1 MVDIVETMDTRQ
13 RILATLKQQGAATVP
28 ELQEAVDVSE
38 NTVRHH
44 LTRLRSEG
52 LVEEHA
58 GEPSGPGRPAQ
69 RYALTTEAE
78 GEFPKRYAEL
88 LALVLEE
95 AESSGAIAPILR
107 GVARRLGAHVR
118 PEIAHLPPADRL
130 AALMD
135 RLDFGDM
142 LGRME
147 RTEGGWEFR
156 AYNCVYRDA
165 GMRFVEVC
173 ELLPRIVREATGLPC
188 ERVICQRAG
197 NRSCVFAGS
206 FAPERS

>member
-1 MVDIVETMDTRQ
+1 MVDIVETMDTRE
-13 RILATLKQQGAATVP
+13 RILATLKRRGATTVP
-28 ELQEAVDVSE
+28 ELQDAVEVSE

-52 LVEEHA
+52 LVEERA

-69 RYALTTEAE
+69 QYALTATAE

-88 LALVLEE
+88 LELVLAE
-95 AESSGAIAPILR
+95 AEASGAIGPILQA
-107 GVARRLGAHVR
+107 VARRLGALVR
-118 PEIAHLPPADRL
+118 PELAHLSPEARL
-130 AALMD
+130 EALMV

-173 ELLPRIVREATGLPC
+173 ELLPQIVQEATGLPC

-206 FAPERS
+206 FTPDRA